1 MWSYRQAVQLF
12 SVRSLSG
19 YYWKKRP
26 CLLMD
31 SYASV
36 RAASTAVLRRRV
48 ASAAPERQ
56 ADSATAA
63 QAMDGLTRTA
73 SRATVATA
81 AVSRGAN
88 PPHDLSQ
95 VAKLTRFSYDDA
107 YEKLKSYQ
115 IHIFRTKMRFYR
127 SSQSLRTRSGKKSMI
142 SIISHHLKTTTCHQ
156 SILLTKRRNK
166 RQSLLHYTLLREI
179 QRLTILPTRPPC
191 SM

>member
-1 MWSYRQAVQLF
+1 MYRQTVQLF
-12 SVRSLSG
+12 NVRSLSG
-19 YYWKKRP
+19 YYWKERP

-36 RAASTAVLRRRV
+36 RAASTAAPRRRV
-48 ASAAPERQ
+48 AIAATG
-56 ADSATAA
+56 TASRLRNR
-63 QAMDGLTRTA
+63 GPSNRRVLTRTA

-81 AVSRGAN
+81 AVSRDAN

-156 SILLTKRRNK
+156 SILLTKLRNK

>member
-48 ASAAPERQ
+48 AI
-56 ADSATAA
+56 AA

-107 YEKLKSYQ
+107 YEKLLLCK
-115 IHIFRTKMRFYR
+115 TP
-127 SSQSLRTRSGKKSMI
+127 SQHPI
-142 SIISHHLKTTTCHQ
+142 SPFL
-156 SILLTKRRNK
+156 
-166 RQSLLHYTLLREI
+166 
-179 QRLTILPTRPPC
+179 
-191 SM
+191 